1 MAVLDKEKFM
11 ERLKERIGEDT
22 SDDALQFI
30 EDMTDTY
37 NDLEERVGE
46 DWKTKYEESEKTWRD
61 KYKQRF
67 FTSTETATETKEEE
81 EEETN
86 KYKKF
91 EDLFE

>member
-30 EDMTDTY
+30 EDMADTY

-67 FTSTETATETKEEE
+67 FTSTETVTETKEE

>member
-30 EDMTDTY
+30 EDMSDTY

-46 DWKTKYEESEKTWRD
+46 DWKTKYEDSEKHWRD

-81 EEETN
+81 EETN
-86 KYKKF
+86 KPKKF

>member
-30 EDMTDTY
+30 EDMADTY

-67 FTSTETATETKEEE
+67 FTSTETATETEEE

-86 KYKKF
+86 KPKKF